1 MIEQPARIHQKSAD
15 VAIAGDRIAEL
26 RRSQS
31 CALLLDDAVVCV
43 WGIQAASILANSAY
57 VWLLTSRAVD
67 EHPMLFLR
75 QSKRMREAML
85 AEYGTIEGVVAIDNQ
100 GTLYVANSG
109 TPYPAAAIADDPS
122 AGGTITFDGWNEP
135 VTLTAPADAVAL
147 PSSG

>member
-1 MIEQPARIHQKSAD
+1 MNIAIEPARNRHIY
-15 VAIAGDRIAEL
+15 AIVPALRERERQLVSHLSDPAGALIAEM

-31 CALLLDDAVVCV
+31 WALLLDDAVVCV

-85 AEYGTIEGVVAIDNQ
+85 AEYATIEGVVAIDNPRSARWLRWL
-100 GTLYVANSG
+100 GAELGPSTIDGMLDFRLRR
-109 TPYPAAAIADDPS
+109 AA
-122 AGGTITFDGWNEP
+122 
-135 VTLTAPADAVAL
+135 
-147 PSSG
+147 